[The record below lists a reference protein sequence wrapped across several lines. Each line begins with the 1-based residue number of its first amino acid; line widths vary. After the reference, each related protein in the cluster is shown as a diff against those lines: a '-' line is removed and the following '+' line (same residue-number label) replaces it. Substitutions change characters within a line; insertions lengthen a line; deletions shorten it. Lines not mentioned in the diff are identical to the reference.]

1 MSHRFVAIMTTDE
14 RLFQY
19 LKEGKDWQRKAT
31 NVPGVFLLKLPA
43 FKGRS
48 ATLAIEINPIDS
60 FGFAS
65 KKRGVLIR
73 SKARLEEMSR
83 LLSNPKLSQLAK
95 SIDEVNP
102 LKKSPPTNNQENVFE
117 I

>member
-1 MSHRFVAIMTTDE
+1 MTTDE
-14 RLFQY
+14 RLSQY

-31 NVPGVFLLKLPA
+31 SVPGVFLLKLPA

-48 ATLAIEINPIDS
+48 ATLAIEINPVDS
-60 FGFAS
+60 LGLAS

-73 SKARLEEMSR
+73 SKEQLEEMIC

-102 LKKSPPTNNQENVFE
+102 VKKSSPANNEENIFE

>member
-1 MSHRFVAIMTTDE
+1 MTTDE
-14 RLFQY
+14 RLSQY

-31 NVPGVFLLKLPA
+31 TVPGVFLLKLPA

-48 ATLAIEINPIDS
+48 ETLAIEINPVDS

-65 KKRGVLIR
+65 KKRCLLIR
-73 SKARLEEMSR
+73 SKAQLEEMIR

-102 LKKSPPTNNQENVFE
+102 VKKSSPSNNQENIFE

>member
-1 MSHRFVAIMTTDE
+1 MTTDE

-19 LKEGKDWQRKAT
+19 LKEGRDWQRKAT
-31 NVPGVFLLKLPA
+31 SVPGVFLLKLPA

-48 ATLAIEINPIDS
+48 ETLAIEINPVDS
-60 FGFAS
+60 SGFAS
-65 KKRGVLIR
+65 KKRGLLIR
-73 SKARLEEMSR
+73 SKAQLEEMIR

-102 LKKSPPTNNQENVFE
+102 VKKSSPSNNQENIFE

>member
-1 MSHRFVAIMTTDE
+1 MTTDE

-31 NVPGVFLLKLPA
+31 SVPGVFLLKLPA

-48 ATLAIEINPIDS
+48 ATLPIEINPVDS
-60 FGFAS
+60 LGFAS

-73 SKARLEEMSR
+73 SKEQLEEMIR

-102 LKKSPPTNNQENVFE
+102 VKKSSPANNEENIFE

>member
-1 MSHRFVAIMTTDE
+1 MTTDE

-19 LKEGKDWQRKAT
+19 LKDGKDWQRKAT
-31 NVPGVFLLKLPA
+31 SVPGVFLLKLPA

-48 ATLAIEINPIDS
+48 ETLAIEINPVDS
-60 FGFAS
+60 SGFAS
-65 KKRGVLIR
+65 KKRGLLIR
-73 SKARLEEMSR
+73 SKAQLEEMIR

-102 LKKSPPTNNQENVFE
+102 VKKSSPSNNQENIFE